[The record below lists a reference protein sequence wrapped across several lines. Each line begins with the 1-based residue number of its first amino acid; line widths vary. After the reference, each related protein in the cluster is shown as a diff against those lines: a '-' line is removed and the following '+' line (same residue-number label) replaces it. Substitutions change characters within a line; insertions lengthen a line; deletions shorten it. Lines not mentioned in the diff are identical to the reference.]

1 MKSYCIRFSL
11 HDISVEQ
18 FTALLQGAWLTWF
31 NKIKHLGHTLLAM
44 LNDSE
49 EILFVSKVILRFNLF
64 ISCLDS
70 VTFLYRLKY
79 IYFRT
84 FVTHFSAVSYGTYR
98 IEAFVNLTF
107 YSVKQL
113 EGYGIFLT
121 LLIATYSQHLLLEI
135 IFVLLFITNLLI
147 SRVIVLV
154 VIMNI
159 LNLLRFLLLSRKC
172 TFLVKTYFI
181 CHI

>member
-1 MKSYCIRFSL
+1 MTVK
-11 HDISVEQ
+11 
-18 FTALLQGAWLTWF
+18 
-31 NKIKHLGHTLLAM
+31 
-44 LNDSE
+44 
-49 EILFVSKVILRFNLF
+49 ILFVSKMILRSNLI
-64 ISCLDS
+64 ISCLYS
-70 VTFLYRLKY
+70 VMFLYRLKY
-79 IYFRT
+79 VYLRT
-84 FVTHFSAVSYGTYR
+84 FVIRFSAVSYETYS

-107 YSVKQL
+107 YGVKQL

-135 IFVLLFITNLLI
+135 IFVLLFITDLLI

-154 VIMNI
+154 VIMYI